1 VAGRSPTMQRRRL
14 GLQLRGLREAAG
26 KTIEDAA
33 IVLEC
38 SDSKVSRIENGQV
51 GVTLRD
57 VRDLL
62 DHYGVKG
69 ERRASVLEVAR
80 KAREKAWWQSF
91 GDTPA
96 TAVVGLQAVATEIH
110 TYQDQLVPGL
120 LQTVDYARAV
130 MLAVEPALDDEQMQR
145 WLELRKA
152 RRTRLVEDP
161 PPTLL
166 AVLDEAVLRRQI
178 GGRQVMG
185 DQLLQLVRATRL
197 PNVTIQVLP
206 FDAGEHAGLLG
217 SFTIFRLPEETDPDV
232 VLLERQPRDLYLE
245 SPGELR
251 RYRALFE
258 RLRAKALDPRTSVRH
273 LRTLTAE
280 LSPEK

>member
-62 DHYGVKG
+62 DHYGIKG

-110 TYQDQLVPGL
+110 TYHDQLVPGL

-152 RRTRLVEDP
+152 RRTRLVEDA
-161 PPTLL
+161 PPTLV

-185 DQLLQLVRATRL
+185 DQLHQLVRATRL

-258 RLRAKALDPRTSVRH
+258 RLRAKALDPRTSVRR
-273 LRTLTAE
+273 LRMLTAE